1 MLFKV
6 KNVINSHFEK
16 KIILSVSGGVD
27 STVLLYLL
35 KELNADLVIVHFN
48 HQQRE
53 ESVVEAE
60 YVKMLSNKFGYP
72 FEYFELDIKEDFHN
86 EAHNQRRS
94 LLINV
99 AKKYETDVIITAHH
113 LNDLLETI
121 LMRISRGSNLLG
133 YSGFV
138 DSYYKDGMYFLKPLI
153 EVSKE
158 EILAYAKEHNIKYFL
173 DSSNQSDIYTR
184 NRYRHEIVPLL
195 LKENEGIL
203 EKTIQYNKTLSE
215 AFFHIRKTS
224 TSFLKNSNSFLISEF
239 FKLDKAIQKDVIA
252 YLLEKK
258 DISFTYNKIEE
269 IISFLET
276 GGPNSYYDLGKD
288 YIFKKVYKKVVLELK
303 KENIKVHQELNLDA
317 VNILNDNTIISF
329 SYDLE
334 DLDNYKVVLCYN
346 KLALPL
352 FVRNREPKDMLYF
365 PYGHKKVKDF
375 YIDKKI
381 PKDIRDS
388 DLLIVDSNNQV
399 LAILG
404 KYYNENPKNED
415 KVLLKFVRGK

>member
-1 MLFKV
+1 M
-6 KNVINSHFEK
+6 
-16 KIILSVSGGVD
+16 
-27 STVLLYLL
+27 
-35 KELNADLVIVHFN
+35 
-48 HQQRE
+48 
-53 ESVVEAE
+53 
-60 YVKMLSNKFGYP
+60 
-72 FEYFELDIKEDFHN
+72 
-86 EAHNQRRS
+86 
-94 LLINV
+94 
-99 AKKYETDVIITAHH
+99 
-113 LNDLLETI
+113 
-121 LMRISRGSNLLG
+121 
-133 YSGFV
+133 
-138 DSYYKDGMYFLKPLI
+138 
-153 EVSKE
+153 
-158 EILAYAKEHNIKYFL
+158 
-173 DSSNQSDIYTR
+173 
-184 NRYRHEIVPLL
+184 
-195 LKENEGIL
+195 
-203 EKTIQYNKTLSE
+203 
-215 AFFHIRKTS
+215 
-224 TSFLKNSNSFLISEF
+224 
-239 FKLDKAIQKDVIA
+239 
-252 YLLEKK
+252 LEKK